1 MAPTAR
7 LEASGSTMNGLLKFV
22 NFNTGVSHKAL
33 CRVAKHFQCSALHSQ
48 VCLELSK
55 SVSGAA
61 IAANF
66 GINSL

>member
-7 LEASGSTMNGLLKFV
+7 SEASGFTTNGLLKSG

-33 CRVAKHFQCSALHSQ
+33 HRVTKNFQCSAVHSQ
-48 VCLELSK
+48 VYLELSK
-55 SVSGAA
+55 SVSGADTAA
-61 IAANF
+61 IF